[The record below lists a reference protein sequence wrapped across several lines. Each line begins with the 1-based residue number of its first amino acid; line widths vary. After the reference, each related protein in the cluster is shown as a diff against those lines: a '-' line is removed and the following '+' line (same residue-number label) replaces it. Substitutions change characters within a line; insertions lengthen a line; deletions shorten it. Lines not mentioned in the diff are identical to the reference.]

1 MPTRGPRADGR
12 DAAVSAST
20 RRGKPHGRMPQVA
33 ASQGAELPALVR
45 PEVFFDALSA
55 LVGQDS
61 LRGKLASTFYQYL
74 LYLHDEEAGR
84 PNLLVYG
91 RSGSGKTYAI
101 QRCIEAAGLP
111 ATMPSAASLAPP
123 GFRGRV
129 FVDVLI
135 DHWRRWKTDYGV
147 IFLDEIDKWCAGSAQ
162 QNSRKP
168 ADQSRV
174 GSELEMGGIAL
185 QQELLRV
192 IEGELVTFTDDAKDV
207 EELEDVVFDT
217 SHVFWIFGGAFVHLD
232 RYVRH
237 RLGNPHLSEEEAW
250 EHAVPADFK
259 RYGMTAEMADRISTW
274 AWTKP
279 LKVPQMMQILRDQDL
294 PRWQRR
300 FESVGCELIVEDG
313 ALGACAQ
320 HAWEMREGPRVARA
334 MLNRGMDDILL
345 DASRYQTPV
354 VTVRAGNLKSGTIG

>member
-1 MPTRGPRADGR
+1 
-12 DAAVSAST
+12 
-20 RRGKPHGRMPQVA
+20 MPQSA
-33 ASQGAELPALVR
+33 RERPQAPPELRR
-45 PEVFFDALSA
+45 PEVFFDALSP
-55 LVGQDS
+55 LVGQDD
-61 LRGKLASTFYQYL
+61 LRLKLAGTFYQYL
-74 LYLHDEEAGR
+74 LYLHEPDAGR

-111 ATMPSAASLAPP
+111 ASMPSAASLAPP

-147 IFLDEIDKWCAGSAQ
+147 IFLDEIDKLCAGSAQ

-185 QQELLRV
+185 QQELLRT

-217 SHVFWIFGGAFVHLD
+217 GHVFWIFGGAFVNLD
-232 RYVRH
+232 KYVRR
-237 RLGNPHLSEEEAW
+237 RLNDNVHLGEEEAW
-250 EHAVPADFK
+250 ENAVPADFK
-259 RYGMTAEMADRISTW
+259 KYGMTAELADRISTW
-274 AWTKP
+274 AWTRP
-279 LKVPQMMQILRDQDL
+279 LKVPQMMQILRDQDS
-294 PRWQRR
+294 PRWRRR
-300 FESVGCELIVEDG
+300 FASLGLDLRLGDG
-313 ALGACAQ
+313 ALGAVCT
-320 HAWEMREGPRVARA
+320 HAWEQREGPRVARA
-334 MLNRGMDDILL
+334 MLNRSLDDVLVL
-345 DASRYQTPV
+345 ASRHRAETPDWDGV
-354 VTVRAGNLKSGTIG
+354 VEITPDVVKSGRPAF